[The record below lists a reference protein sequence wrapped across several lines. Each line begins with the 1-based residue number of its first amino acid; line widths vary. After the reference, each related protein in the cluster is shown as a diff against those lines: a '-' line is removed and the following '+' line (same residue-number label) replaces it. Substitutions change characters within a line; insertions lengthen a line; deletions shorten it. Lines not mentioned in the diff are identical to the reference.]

1 MKKNLII
8 ICNLACLIC
17 FFIVLLGCDQP
28 ANKPATPKIV
38 RKKIG
43 AQTGKKAAA
52 PKAQTV
58 KRSQPLPKS
67 KPAPA
72 AKPSD
77 PGKQTP
83 PSEPPVV
90 AKKSVPPAVTSGK
103 TAKLK
108 PSVKPKS
115 DISITRAPALGT
127 AGSKTATGQPTTPS
141 TSQTAIAKTSIQARP
156 IYNPK
161 GKIDPFEPLFRDKP
175 SVAMVKKKRKKRIPR
190 TPLEKIDLSQLKLV
204 GIILASS
211 GNRALVEESNGK
223 GYVIKTGTYV
233 GTNAGKV
240 VKIEKDKVVVAEEY
254 EDVLGDVTLR
264 NKEAEEYEDV
274 LGDVT
279 LRNKELKLPK
289 PPGEL

>member
-17 FFIVLLGCDQP
+17 FFIVLLGCDQ
-28 ANKPATPKIV
+28 AADKPATPKIV
-38 RKKIG
+38 RKKIRT
-43 AQTGKKAAA
+43 QTGKTADA

-67 KPAPA
+67 KPA
-72 AKPSD
+72 AKPAD
-77 PGKQTP
+77 PSKQIP
-83 PSEPPVV
+83 ASEPPVV
-90 AKKSVPPAVTSGK
+90 AKKSEPPAVTSGK
-103 TAKLK
+103 TAKFK
-108 PSVKPKS
+108 PPVKPKS
-115 DISITRAPALGT
+115 DISIVRTPAADT
-127 AGSKTATGQPTTPS
+127 AGSKTAAGQPTMPPA
-141 TSQTAIAKTSIQARP
+141 SQTAIAKTVTEGRP

-175 SVAMVKKKRKKRIPR
+175 SVAIVKKKRKKRIPR

-223 GYVIKTGTYV
+223 GYVIKSGTYV

-240 VKIEKDKVVVAEEY
+240 VRIEKDKVIVAEEY
-254 EDVLGDVTLR
+254 EDVLG
-264 NKEAEEYEDV
+264 N
-274 LGDVT
+274 VT

-289 PPGEL
+289 PAGEL

>member
-28 ANKPATPKIV
+28 TSKPATPKIV
-38 RKKIG
+38 RKKIL
-43 AQTGKKAAA
+43 AQSDKKAAA
-52 PKAQTV
+52 PKPQTV
-58 KRSQPLPKS
+58 KSSQPLPKS
-67 KPAPA
+67 EA
-72 AKPSD
+72 ATKPSD
-77 PGKQTP
+77 PGKQAPASQTP
-83 PSEPPVV
+83 VL
-90 AKKSVPPAVTSGK
+90 ANKSAPPAVETEK
-103 TAKLK
+103 AAKPK
-108 PSVKPKS
+108 PPVKPKS
-115 DISITRAPALGT
+115 DISVNRAPTPGA
-127 AGSKTATGQPTTPS
+127 AGDKTASEQPATPS
-141 TSQTAIAKTSIQARP
+141 TSQTAIAKSSSQGRP

-175 SVAMVKKKRKKRIPR
+175 SVAAVKQRREKRVPR

-204 GIILASS
+204 GIIMASS

-223 GYVIKTGTYV
+223 GYVIKNGTYV

-240 VKIEKDKVVVAEEY
+240 VKIDKDKVVVAEEY
-254 EDVLGDVTLR
+254 EDVLG
-264 NKEAEEYEDV
+264 N
-274 LGDVT
+274 VT

>member
-17 FFIVLLGCDQP
+17 FFIILLGCDQP
-28 ANKPATPKIV
+28 ASKPATPKIV

-43 AQTGKKAAA
+43 AQTDKNAAA

-58 KRSQPLPKS
+58 KRSHPLPKS
-67 KPAPA
+67 KPA

-77 PGKQTP
+77 PGKQAP
-83 PSEPPVV
+83 ASQPPVI
-90 AKKSVPPAVTSGK
+90 AKKSAPPAATSEK
-103 TAKLK
+103 TAKPK
-108 PSVKPKS
+108 PPVKPKS
-115 DISITRAPALGT
+115 DISITRSPTPGT
-127 AGSKTATGQPTTPS
+127 ADSKTATGQPASPS
-141 TSQTAIAKTSIQARP
+141 GSETVIAKSSSKERP
-156 IYNPK
+156 VYNPK

-175 SVAMVKKKRKKRIPR
+175 SVAMVKTKRKKRIPR

-223 GYVIKTGTYV
+223 GYVIKDGTYV

-254 EDVLGDVTLR
+254 EDVLG
-264 NKEAEEYEDV
+264 N
-274 LGDVT
+274 VT

>member
-17 FFIVLLGCDQP
+17 FFIVLLSCDQP

-38 RKKIG
+38 RKKIRT
-43 AQTGKKAAA
+43 QTAKKDAA
-52 PKAQTV
+52 PETQTV

-67 KPAPA
+67 EPA
-72 AKPSD
+72 AKP
-77 PGKQTP
+77 P
-83 PSEPPVV
+83 PASQPPVLAKKSEPPA
-90 AKKSVPPAVTSGK
+90 AKTGK
-103 TAKLK
+103 TAKPK
-108 PSVKPKS
+108 PPVKPKS
-115 DISITRAPALGT
+115 DISITRAPTPGGT
-127 AGSKTATGQPTTPS
+127 GSKTATGQPATPS
-141 TSQTAIAKTSIQARP
+141 DSQTAIAKSSSQGRP

-175 SVAMVKKKRKKRIPR
+175 SIAMVKKKRKKRTPR
-190 TPLEKIDLSQLKLV
+190 TPLERIDLSQLKLV

-223 GYVIKTGTYV
+223 GYVIKKGTYV

-240 VKIEKDKVVVAEEY
+240 VKIEKNVVVVAEEY
-254 EDVLGDVTLR
+254 EDVLG
-264 NKEAEEYEDV
+264 N
-274 LGDVT
+274 VT

>member
-28 ANKPATPKIV
+28 ASNPATPKIV
-38 RKKIG
+38 RKKIRT
-43 AQTGKKAAA
+43 QTAKKAAA
-52 PKAQTV
+52 PKAQTA
-58 KRSQPLPKS
+58 KRSQPQPKS
-67 KPAPA
+67 EPA

-77 PGKQTP
+77 PGKQAPDSQTP
-83 PSEPPVV
+83 VL
-90 AKKSVPPAVTSGK
+90 AKKSAPPAVKTGK
-103 TAKLK
+103 TAKPK
-108 PSVKPKS
+108 PPVKPKS
-115 DISITRAPALGT
+115 DISATRAPTPAA
-127 AGSKTATGQPTTPS
+127 AGSKTASGQPTTPS
-141 TSQTAIAKTSIQARP
+141 ASQTAIAKSSSQERP

-161 GKIDPFEPLFRDKP
+161 DKIDPFEPLFRDKP
-175 SVAMVKKKRKKRIPR
+175 SVALIKKKRKKRIPR

-223 GYVIKTGTYV
+223 GYVIKNGTYV

-240 VKIEKDKVVVAEEY
+240 VKIDKDKVVVAEEY
-254 EDVLGDVTLR
+254 EDVLGNVS
-264 NKEAEEYEDV
+264 
-274 LGDVT
+274 

-289 PPGEL
+289 PPGEF